1 MPIIKSAIKKLR
13 KDKVR
18 TARNKIKKEGLKT
31 LIKKVR
37 LSKTPENLQAVFSA
51 LDKAAKT
58 NLIHKNKA
66 SRLKSRLSKLIAQPS
81 FASESKASRL
91 KSRLSKGVLSP
102 VTKTAKKSGP
112 KKKVVKKLKQ

>member
-1 MPIIKSAIKKLR
+1 MSSAYATIPTMPIIKSAIKKLR

-18 TARNKIKKEGLKT
+18 TLRNKVKKENLKA

-37 LSKTPENLQAVFSA
+37 ANHTPENLQAVFSA

-66 SRLKSRLSKLIAQPS
+66 G
-81 FASESKASRL
+81 RL
-91 KSRLSKGVLSP
+91 KSRLSKGISSP
-102 VTKTAKKSGP
+102 VSKPAKKAAF
-112 KKKVVKKLKQ
+112 KKKIAKKVRK